1 MLIWGIRKFC
11 PIQCT
16 ALISFVSN
24 LNSQFRTWCARK
36 AFNTVFLSKITEISS
51 SHCTTSVI
59 RKEHTYHNRDSSVG
73 TANQYELE
81 GLGIESRWE
90 ARPSAPI
97 QTAPGAHQAS
107 YTMGTGSF
115 SGVTSRTRFMF
126 LLLYDGYRVFPGGTA
141 AGTWHWLPTSM

>member
-1 MLIWGIRKFC
+1 
-11 PIQCT
+11 
-16 ALISFVSN
+16 VSN

-115 SGVTSRTRFMF
+115 TGVKRPGRGADHPPPSSTEVRERVQLYLYSPSGP
-126 LLLYDGYRVFPGGTA
+126 LWPLKG
-141 AGTWHWLPTSM
+141 